1 MDSILERKRMRQLLD
16 KLAVQAARLDEIYEG
31 THAAARVK
39 EEFQE
44 KAARV
49 SRGKMTPDQV
59 MHDVSSLRKTE
70 QTVLPGEV
78 DARAA
83 IAHTCASIRKL
94 QSRERRSK
102 KKRPS

>member
-1 MDSILERKRMRQLLD
+1 MRQLLY
-16 KLAVQAARLDEIYEG
+16 KLAGQVARLVKIYEG
-31 THAAARVK
+31 TQAADRVK
-39 EEFQE
+39 EEFQV

-49 SRGKMTPDQV
+49 TRGRMTLDQV

-78 DARAA
+78 DARVA

-102 KKRPS
+102 KKP

>member
-1 MDSILERKRMRQLLD
+1 MRQLLD
-16 KLAVQAARLDEIYEG
+16 KLAVQAARLVEIYEG
-31 THAAARVK
+31 KQAADRVK

-49 SRGKMTPDQV
+49 SRGEMTPDQV
-59 MHDVSSLRKTE
+59 MHDAWSLRKTG

-78 DARAA
+78 YASLA
-83 IAHTCASIRKL
+83 IANTGASIRNL
-94 QSRERRSK
+94 QPLERKPK